1 MKFFRGLLIITMFLG
16 PINTWAMT
24 ITNFGGV
31 ITYAMPCPCSA
42 NWVLFILDKRGVIL
56 PLIYQ
61 PGVSLLYQM
70 YQPRPVVNTLG
81 SFVPGGV
88 CSTGAKCIPYP
99 TLGTIFQM
107 GTSMLIT
114 P

>member
-1 MKFFRGLLIITMFLG
+1 MFLS
-16 PINTWAMT
+16 PVYIFAAP

-31 ITYAMPCPCSA
+31 ISYAMPCPCSA
-42 NWVLFILDKRGVIL
+42 NWVLFILDKRGAIL

-61 PGVSLLYQM
+61 PGVSLLYMM

-88 CSTGAKCIPYP
+88 CSTGKKCIPYP

-107 GTSMLIT
+107 GTSMTIA

>member
-1 MKFFRGLLIITMFLG
+1 MTMFFG

-24 ITNFGGV
+24 FTNFGG
-31 ITYAMPCPCSA
+31 IIKYAMPCPCTA
-42 NWVLFILDKRGVIL
+42 NWVLFILDKRGAII
-56 PLIYQ
+56 PLIYE
-61 PGVSLLYQM
+61 PGVSLLYMM
-70 YQPRPVVNTLG
+70 YQPRPIVNTLG

-88 CSTGAKCIPYP
+88 CGTGAKCIPYP
-99 TLGTIFQM
+99 TIGTIFQM